1 MITYAVKNKVDSR
14 IDSVHFDGEFAFCKC
29 YSLEYLSMPQ
39 VSNGDEEDFGYYF
52 GKYNELLSGEFHGTY
67 PPYVIPESLKT
78 VVITGEKDLLYP
90 AFIGV
95 HSVDNIIIGGNIKKV
110 DGAFFQCTL
119 NRVTFS
125 ENIESFSDGVFSR
138 CTVELVSLFKDSAAD
153 KAVSSKICRK
163 LYLNEDVAH
172 GDVDMDG
179 KVNDNDT
186 KRLAQYLADW
196 ITSANK
202 KAADCNGDGD
212 INAIDAV
219 ILVQYISGR
228 DVILG

>member
-1 MITYAVKNKVDSR
+1 M
-14 IDSVHFDGEFAFCKC
+14 
-29 YSLEYLSMPQ
+29 
-39 VSNGDEEDFGYYF
+39 
-52 GKYNELLSGEFHGTY
+52 
-67 PPYVIPESLKT
+67 
-78 VVITGEKDLLYP
+78 
-90 AFIGV
+90 
-95 HSVDNIIIGGNIKKV
+95 
-110 DGAFFQCTL
+110 
-119 NRVTFS
+119 
-125 ENIESFSDGVFSR
+125 FSR
-138 CTVELVSLFKDSAAD
+138 CTVELVSLFNDSAAD

-186 KRLAQYLADW
+186 KRLDQYLADW

-202 KAADCNGDGD
+202 KAADCNGYGD